1 MKFAR
6 LRLSGFKSF
15 VEPTDLEIQPGL
27 TGVVGPNGCGKS
39 NLLEALRWVMGESS
53 YKSMRAS
60 SMDDVIFSGT
70 ANRPSRNMAEV
81 VVTLDNSDR
90 SAPPMYNGD
99 ETIEISRRIE
109 REAGSAYRING
120 KDARAR
126 DVQLLFADAST
137 GARSPALVRQGQISE
152 LIAAKPQNR
161 RKILEE
167 AAGISGLHTRRH
179 DAELKLRAA
188 ETNLTRLDDVTAQ
201 LESQLNSLKRQAR
214 QAIKYKSLSSEI
226 RQFESANLYTAWRDA
241 SKALENA
248 EKEHREVLGLLAGFT
263 RAVSEKTRERDIAA
277 EGLPKL
283 RENETVRVA
292 VLQRLTIE
300 REGLEREEELAGNRR
315 RELENRIAQ
324 IERDLAREQETLSD
338 VDGAN
343 ERLEAEKKT
352 LVEAQAN
359 DTENRAIAAKEMQQ
373 TADALAT
380 SQEAAD
386 KAAAK
391 VSDISAR
398 RSSLERAIAE
408 HKAKIERLTREIV
421 QVSERR
427 EEVLNKS
434 GGKED
439 LENLAASVE
448 TAVGIATQAEQA
460 ATTAEAALKEVRQAE
475 VEARRLF
482 DAARSKA
489 GKLST
494 EVQTL
499 TKLLNVNDGDLW
511 PPVIDALKVDE
522 GYEMALGAALGDDI
536 DAPTDESAPV
546 HWRTLPPLDQNTP
559 LPDGVEPLSEFVSAP
574 IALQRRLSH
583 IGVVDAGNGP
593 QLQKQLLPGQRL
605 VSRDGG
611 VWRWDGYSAAADAP
625 TAAAQRL
632 AERNR
637 LGSLQK
643 ESEAA
648 TLAANEA
655 RAIHEQ
661 ARTKVESCVKAEQES
676 RNAWR
681 SATQAVDQ
689 ARRALA
695 NRERSMSEALQQASA
710 LEEAGR
716 RVEESKKEAQAA
728 LEQSQAEMA
737 QIPDISGLEADLQT
751 LRDKV
756 NEGRAAYSES
766 RARHDGLE
774 REAKMRADRL
784 VAIDREMQS
793 WAQRTVRAKEQ
804 ISELSKRAEKT
815 KKELAEQAGMPKAFE
830 EKRIKLMSSIA
841 QAEKDRA
848 VAGDELAVAENQLR
862 AAEDLVRKAES
873 ELGKTREAHARLEA
887 RAEAAKDKKSE
898 CRARIV
904 EVLECRPEEVLERA
918 GLDEENLPSQQEVEQ
933 KLTTLKNQ
941 RDRLGGVNLRAETEA
956 VEVAENLEEL
966 ITERDDV
973 VSAINKLR
981 HGIGSL
987 NKEGR
992 TRLLEAFDT
1001 VNEHFSTLFTT
1012 LFGGGKAELQLIE
1025 SDDPLE
1031 AGLEIVANPPGKRP
1045 QVLSL
1050 LSGGEQALTAM
1061 ALIFAVF
1068 LTNPSPI
1075 CVLDEVD
1082 APLDDHNVERFC
1094 NLLEAMLE
1102 KSDTRF
1108 LIITHHALS
1117 MARMNRLFGV
1127 TMMERGVSQLVSVDL
1142 ETAERL
1148 RDAG

>member
-15 VEPTDLEIQPGL
+15 VEPTDLDIQPGL

-201 LESQLNSLKRQAR
+201 LETQLNSLKRQAR
-214 QAIKYKSLSSEI
+214 QATKYKSLSSEI
-226 RQFESANLYTAWRDA
+226 RQYESASLYTAWRDA
-241 SKALENA
+241 SSALEIA
-248 EKEHREVLGLLAGFT
+248 EKEHNEVLGLLAGFT
-263 RAVSEKTRERDIAA
+263 RAVSEKTRERDTASQ
-277 EGLPKL
+277 GLPKL
-283 RENETVRVA
+283 REQETVRVA

-324 IERDLAREQETLSD
+324 IERDLTREQETLSD

-343 ERLEAEKKT
+343 ERLSAEKQT
-352 LVEAQAN
+352 LAASQSN
-359 DTENRAIAAKEMQQ
+359 DTENRANAAREMQQ
-373 TADALAT
+373 TADVLAT
-380 SQEAAD
+380 SQESAD

-391 VSDISAR
+391 FSEISAR
-398 RSSLERAIAE
+398 CASLERAIGE
-408 HKAKIERLTREIV
+408 HQAKIERLAREVI
-421 QVSERR
+421 QISERR
-427 EEVLNKS
+427 DEILTKS

-439 LENLAASVE
+439 LEKLNADIESFVVAAANAES
-448 TAVGIATQAEQA
+448 IANQADV
-460 ATTAEAALKEVRQAE
+460 ALKEARQIE
-475 VEARRLF
+475 SQSRRDF
-482 DAARSKA
+482 DETRSIA

-511 PPVIDALKVDE
+511 PPVIDALNVQE
-522 GYEMALGAALGDDI
+522 GFETALGAALGDDI

-546 HWRTLPPLDQNTP
+546 HWRALDALAQDTP
-559 LPDGVEPLSEFVSAP
+559 LPQGVEALSKFVSAP
-574 IALQRRLSH
+574 AALQRRLSH
-583 IGVVDAGNGP
+583 IGVVDAADGP
-593 QLQKQLLPGQRL
+593 NLQKKLLPGQRL

-648 TLAANEA
+648 TIAANKA
-655 RAIHEQ
+655 RSAHEETR
-661 ARTKVESCVKAEQES
+661 AKVETSVKTDQES
-676 RNAWR
+676 RISWR
-681 SATQAVDQ
+681 TATQSVDQ

-695 NRERSMSEALQQASA
+695 ARERSMSEQLQQASA

-728 LEQSQAEMA
+728 LEGSQTELKE
-737 QIPDISGLEADLQT
+737 IPDISGLETELQA
-751 LRDKV
+751 LREKV
-756 NEGRAAYSES
+756 SEGRTIYSES

-774 REAKMRADRL
+774 REAKMRSDRL

-793 WAQRTVRAKEQ
+793 WQQRT
-804 ISELSKRAEKT
+804 
-815 KKELAEQAGMPKAFE
+815 
-830 EKRIKLMSSIA
+830 
-841 QAEKDRA
+841 
-848 VAGDELAVAENQLR
+848 
-862 AAEDLVRKAES
+862 
-873 ELGKTREAHARLEA
+873 
-887 RAEAAKDKKSE
+887 
-898 CRARIV
+898 
-904 EVLECRPEEVLERA
+904 ERA
-918 GLDEENLPSQQEVEQ
+918 NIKS
-933 KLTTLKNQ
+933 KNYRFALK
-941 RDRLGGVNLRAETEA
+941 
-956 VEVAENLEEL
+956 
-966 ITERDDV
+966 
-973 VSAINKLR
+973 K
-981 HGIGSL
+981 L
-987 NKEGR
+987 NK
-992 TRLLEAFDT
+992 
-1001 VNEHFSTLFTT
+1001 S
-1012 LFGGGKAELQLIE
+1012 
-1025 SDDPLE
+1025 
-1031 AGLEIVANPPGKRP
+1031 
-1045 QVLSL
+1045 
-1050 LSGGEQALTAM
+1050 
-1061 ALIFAVF
+1061 
-1068 LTNPSPI
+1068 
-1075 CVLDEVD
+1075 
-1082 APLDDHNVERFC
+1082 
-1094 NLLEAMLE
+1094 
-1102 KSDTRF
+1102 
-1108 LIITHHALS
+1108 
-1117 MARMNRLFGV
+1117 
-1127 TMMERGVSQLVSVDL
+1127 
-1142 ETAERL
+1142 
-1148 RDAG
+1148 

>member
-15 VEPTDLEIQPGL
+15 VEPTDLEIKPGL

-70 ANRPSRNMAEV
+70 SSRPSRNMAEV

-90 SAPPMYNGD
+90 SAPPMYNGE

-214 QAIKYKSLSSEI
+214 QAIKYKTLSSEI
-226 RQFESANLYTAWRDA
+226 RQFESASLYTAWRDA
-241 SKALENA
+241 SKALATA
-248 EKEHREVLGLLAGFT
+248 EHEHREVLGLLAGFT
-263 RAVSEKTRERDIAA
+263 RAVSEKTRERDIAT

-324 IERDLAREQETLSD
+324 IERDLTREQETLGD

-343 ERLEAEKKT
+343 ERLGSEKKT
-352 LVEAQAN
+352 LVDAQSN
-359 DTENRAIAAKEMQQ
+359 DTEHRAAAAKEMQQ
-373 TADALAT
+373 AADILAT

-386 KAAAK
+386 KSAAK
-391 VSDISAR
+391 FSDISAR
-398 RSSLERAIAE
+398 RASLERTIGE
-408 HKAKIERLTREIV
+408 HKAKIERLAREII
-421 QVSERR
+421 QVNERR
-427 EEVLNKS
+427 EEILTKS

-448 TAVGIATQAEQA
+448 VAVGVASQAEEA
-460 ATTAEAALKEVRQAE
+460 ATKAESALKEVRQAE
-475 VEARRLF
+475 VEARRHF
-482 DAARSKA
+482 DETRSKA
-489 GKLST
+489 GKLTT

-511 PPVIDALKVDE
+511 PPVIDALKVEE
-522 GYEMALGAALGDDI
+522 GFETALGAALGDDI

-546 HWRTLPPLDQNTP
+546 HWRSMAPLDQNAS
-559 LPDGVEPLSEFVSAP
+559 LPNGVEALSKYVSAP
-574 IALQRRLSH
+574 AALQRRLSH
-583 IGVVDAGNGP
+583 IGVVDAADGP
-593 QLQKQLLPGQRL
+593 ILQKQLFPGQRL

-648 TLAANEA
+648 TLSANAA
-655 RAIHEQ
+655 RSTHEQ
-661 ARTKVESCVKAEQES
+661 ARSKVEAAAKVETDN

-695 NRERSMSEALQQASA
+695 NRERSMSQALQQASA
-710 LEEAGR
+710 MEEAGR
-716 RVEESKKEAQAA
+716 RVEESKKETQTA
-728 LEQSQAEMA
+728 LEGSQAELS
-737 QIPDISGLEADLQT
+737 QIPDVYGLEAELQT
-751 LRDKV
+751 LRNKV
-756 NEGRAAYSES
+756 NEGRTAYSES

-804 ISELSKRAEKT
+804 ISELSARAEKT

-830 EKRIKLMSSIA
+830 EKRIKLLSSIA
-841 QAEKDRA
+841 QAEKDRS
-848 VAGDELAVAENQLR
+848 VAGDELAVAENHLR

-887 RAEAAKDKKSE
+887 RAEAAKEKKSE
-898 CRARIV
+898 CRVRIV
-904 EVLECRPEEVLERA
+904 DTLECRPEEVLERA
-918 GLDEENLPSQQEVEQ
+918 GLDEENLPSQQDVEQ
-933 KLTTLKNQ
+933 QLATLKNQ

-956 VEVAENLEEL
+956 VEVADNLNEL

-992 TRLLEAFDT
+992 VRLLEAFAT
-1001 VNEHFSTLFTT
+1001 VNEHFGTLFTT

-1031 AGLEIVANPPGKRP
+1031 AGLEILANPPGKRP

-1148 RDAG
+1148 RDAS